1 MAKYRILLLTNTWL
15 WFYLIHETT
24 KVSRDGNSSGL
35 LTTRA
40 MNSLMQQKLQ
50 VLSFGRPKTQAM
62 LVENR
67 IRKKQLAAFRSDPQ
81 NEARDVDFGYWVKN
95 RDGSDAI
102 VKVPREVYD
111 QVPEE
116 YRVNGDTLV

>member
-1 MAKYRILLLTNTWL
+1 MQTGQLRWNMAKYRILLLTNTWL

-50 VLSFGRPKTQAM
+50 VLSFGRPKT
-62 LVENR
+62 
-67 IRKKQLAAFRSDPQ
+67 
-81 NEARDVDFGYWVKN
+81 
-95 RDGSDAI
+95 
-102 VKVPREVYD
+102 
-111 QVPEE
+111 
-116 YRVNGDTLV
+116 